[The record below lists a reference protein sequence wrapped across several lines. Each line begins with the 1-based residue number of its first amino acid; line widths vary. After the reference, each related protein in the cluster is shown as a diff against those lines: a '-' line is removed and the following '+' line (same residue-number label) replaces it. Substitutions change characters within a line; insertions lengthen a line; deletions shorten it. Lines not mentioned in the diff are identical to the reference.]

1 MGVSIVSKLKELI
14 QQLCPNGVEY
24 KKLGEIATIT
34 RGGSFQKKD
43 YVETGV
49 PCIHY
54 GQIYTQYNLF
64 AEKTVSFISEVKA
77 KKQKMAEQNDVIMAV
92 TSENIDDVCKCI
104 AWLGEEKVAVSG
116 HTAIVHHNID
126 PKYLVYYLHSSM
138 FHKQKIKLAHGTKV
152 IEVTPDK
159 LLDVIL
165 PVPPVEIQR
174 EIVYIL
180 DNFTELTADLTA
192 DLTAELTARKKQYEY
207 YREKILSQTNNAEQ
221 CALQD
226 IVADSCSISYGIV
239 QTGDDVEIGV
249 PVVRPVDLAD
259 KIVSL
264 RGLKRVAPSVAE
276 SYKRTV
282 LQGGDL
288 LLCVRG
294 TTGVIAIAS
303 DELKGC
309 NVSRGIV
316 PLTFK
321 STVCPQYIYYQFLSQ
336 GIQREIQS
344 KTRGTALKQI
354 NMEDLR
360 KIHFHVPTL
369 GVQKQI
375 VSILERFDVL
385 CNDITSGL
393 SAEIEARQKQ
403 YEYYRDKLL
412 TFKQLS

>member
-1 MGVSIVSKLKELI
+1 MNKLNELI
-14 QQLCPNGVEY
+14 QKLCPNGVEY
-24 KKLGEIATIT
+24 KKLADCCVLEKGNTPIQKAIPGEFPLVVTTEERKSCNTYQFDKPTVCIPLVSSRGHGVASLNRLYYQEGKFALGNILCGVTPINSDELSAKFLFYYLNHKKDT
-34 RGGSFQKKD
+34 LIVPLMRGGANVS
-43 YVETGV
+43 
-49 PCIHY
+49 
-54 GQIYTQYNLF
+54 L
-64 AEKTVSFISEVKA
+64 TVDSLKRVK
-77 KKQKMAEQNDVIMAV
+77 V
-92 TSENIDDVCKCI
+92 
-104 AWLGEEKVAVSG
+104 
-116 HTAIVHHNID
+116 
-126 PKYLVYYLHSSM
+126 
-138 FHKQKIKLAHGTKV
+138 
-152 IEVTPDK
+152 
-159 LLDVIL
+159 
-165 PVPPVEIQR
+165 PVPPMSVQN
-174 EIVYIL
+174 EIVRAL
-180 DNFTELTADLTA
+180 NKFEALAFE
-192 DLTAELTARKKQYEY
+192 LTAELTARKKQYEY

-239 QTGDDVEIGV
+239 QTGDDVENGI

-264 RGLKRVAPSVAE
+264 RGLKRVAPSIAE
-276 SYKRTV
+276 SYKRTI
-282 LQGGDL
+282 LKGGDL

-294 TTGVIAIAS
+294 TTGVISIAS

-336 GIQREIQS
+336 GIQKEIES

-360 KIHFHVPTL
+360 QIRFPIPTL
-369 GVQKQI
+369 EVQQQI
-375 VSILERFDVL
+375 VGILDRFDAL

-393 SAEIEARQKQ
+393 PAEIEVRQKQ
-403 YEYYRDKLL
+403 FEYYRDKLL